1 MPLYFFSLPRA
12 GSSNERQVVH
22 RLCKDVVQCAAVHC
36 TAVLNSS
43 PANVLCAF
51 VWLAGSINERQW
63 YTDYAKMSFSAL
75 LFYGY
80 VFVLGLIL
88 YFALRWFK

>member
-1 MPLYFFSLPRA
+1 VLCASTSLA
-12 GSSNERQVVH
+12 GSINERAVVH
-22 RLCKDVVQCAAVHC
+22 RLRHSGCASITLARRCH
-36 TAVLNSS
+36 A
-43 PANVLCAF
+43 LCALLNQPCA
-51 VWLAGSINERQW
+51 VCAPAGSINERQW

-80 VFVLGLIL
+80 VFVLGLVL

>member
-1 MPLYFFSLPRA
+1 MP
-12 GSSNERQVVH
+12 
-22 RLCKDVVQCAAVHC
+22 C
-36 TAVLNSS
+36 
-43 PANVLCAF
+43 
-51 VWLAGSINERQW
+51 AGSIGERQW

-80 VFVLGLIL
+80 VFGLGLAL

>member
-1 MPLYFFSLPRA
+1 VLYVAP
-12 GSSNERQVVH
+12 
-22 RLCKDVVQCAAVHC
+22 
-36 TAVLNSS
+36 
-43 PANVLCAF
+43 
-51 VWLAGSINERQW
+51 AGSINERQW

-80 VFVLGLIL
+80 VFVLGLVL

>member
-1 MPLYFFSLPRA
+1 MYVSHLQKA
-12 GSSNERQVVH
+12 T
-22 RLCKDVVQCAAVHC
+22 C
-36 TAVLNSS
+36 TCL
-43 PANVLCAF
+43 L
-51 VWLAGSINERQW
+51 LRHAGSINERQW

-80 VFVLGLIL
+80 VFVLGLVL